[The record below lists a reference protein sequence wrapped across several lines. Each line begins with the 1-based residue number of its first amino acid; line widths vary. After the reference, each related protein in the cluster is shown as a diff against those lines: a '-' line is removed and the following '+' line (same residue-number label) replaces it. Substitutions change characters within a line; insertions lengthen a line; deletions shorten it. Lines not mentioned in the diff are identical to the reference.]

1 MAWWLWPPRISYW
14 ARLMNVVRVRIGI
27 NYGGDLASMVVSA
40 ASNVAGNRRV
50 GNVAERYL
58 LVRRIHEITSRS
70 RIRHLLRLGIGPLG
84 TCPGCPLPPLRRIAG
99 ALWGLRGKGLPSE
112 EGVDD

>member
-1 MAWWLWPPRISYW
+1 MLGVIGLVAVAPRISYW

-84 TCPGCPLPPLRRIAG
+84 TCPGCPLPPPTPYCRRSMGSPWQGIT
-99 ALWGLRGKGLPSE
+99 
-112 EGVDD
+112 